1 MSEGIGTSCV
11 DTERLR
17 TAIGPLYV
25 AAEPFYAARQAAV
38 RGQVGPC
45 HGLFPAT

>member
-1 MSEGIGTSCV
+1 MSEGIGTSYV

-17 TAIGPLYV
+17 TAIEPLYV
-25 AAEPFYAARQAAV
+25 AAERFYGAGQAAV

-45 HGLFPAT
+45 HGHFSAT